1 MYDKFN
7 IYVNWM
13 EDNLFDLMERKEHPI
28 LWPPPQHFFI
38 NKNFIR
44 YVFRFFFY
52 SLALNSRSL
61 KYTITIPIF
70 INRKTYISIS

>member
-28 LWPPPQHFFI
+28 LWPPPTL
-38 NKNFIR
+38 
-44 YVFRFFFY
+44 FY
-52 SLALNSRSL
+52 
-61 KYTITIPIF
+61 K
-70 INRKTYISIS
+70 